1 VEDLIKFASEM
12 NLECKRDCM
21 WRIEDWRLIM
31 SHQPSTS
38 TFSPQNKS
46 QPVYLT
52 GGWWLVA
59 GVDLIRQGNRRR
71 SLTNSN
77 FVLRE
82 QATERTCQTP
92 PHFSGRRS
100 YISRPVSKY
109 CTAYSGGAARHQV
122 QLTWTTLMRT
132 CCLLLEETQV
142 YKPTLATK
150 TW

>member
-1 VEDLIKFASEM
+1 
-12 NLECKRDCM
+12 
-21 WRIEDWRLIM
+21 M

-59 GVDLIRQGNRRR
+59 GVDLIGQGNRRE

-92 PHFSGRRS
+92 PHFSGRRG
-100 YISRPVSKY
+100 YISRQQVL
-109 CTAYSGGAARHQV
+109 YSLQRWCASSGSAVQV

-132 CCLLLEETQV
+132 CCLLLGNPSLQAYTCYQDMIADDH
-142 YKPTLATK
+142 T
-150 TW
+150 